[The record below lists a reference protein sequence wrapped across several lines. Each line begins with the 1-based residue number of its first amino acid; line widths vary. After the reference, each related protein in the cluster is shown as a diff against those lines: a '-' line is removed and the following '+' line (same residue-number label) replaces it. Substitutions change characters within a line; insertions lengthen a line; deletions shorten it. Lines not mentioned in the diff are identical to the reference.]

1 MLLAVLNG
9 TDTDELII
17 ETSCNISRQTKK
29 SITAIYVILI
39 PRDKPVD
46 QEIQSSTITGERV
59 LQNAEILAEKL
70 KIKIKGQIL
79 QARSKGIAV
88 VNYAKQENVDI
99 LITGIDRKTSIST
112 SALDSDSEYILLNS
126 TFKVITCSL

>member
-9 TDTDELII
+9 TDTDELVI
-17 ETSCNISRQTKK
+17 ETSSNIARQMKK
-29 SITAIYVILI
+29 NITAIYVIII

-46 QEIQSSTITGERV
+46 QEIQGATIKGERI
-59 LQNAEILAEKL
+59 LQEAEVLAEKL

-79 QARSKGIAV
+79 QARSKGVAV
-88 VNYAKQENVDI
+88 VNYAKQQDADI
-99 LITGIDRKTSIST
+99 LITGIDKKPLIGTGV
-112 SALDSDSEYILLNS
+112 LDSDSEYILLNS

>member
-59 LQNAEILAEKL
+59 LQDAEILAEKL

-99 LITGIDRKTSIST
+99 LITGIDRKPSIST

>member
-59 LQNAEILAEKL
+59 LQDAETLAEKL

-79 QARSKGIAV
+79 QARSKGIAI

-99 LITGIDRKTSIST
+99 LITGIDRKPSIAT

>member
-9 TDTDELII
+9 TTTDELVI

-29 SITAIYVILI
+29 NITAIYVIMI

-46 QEIQSSTITGERV
+46 QEIESFTIVGERV
-59 LQNAEILAEKL
+59 LQDAEALAEKS

-79 QARSKGIAV
+79 QARSKGVAV
-88 VNYAKQENVDI
+88 VNYAKQENIDI
-99 LITGIDRKTSIST
+99 VVTGINKKPLIGT